1 MSVDNDQDKND
12 NVITLPKARSEK
24 GEFFM
29 FDRRLFSEA
38 CKLGLNAGI
47 AYLLIARGAGCR
59 PTARWSVNALEHYT
73 GMGRPRAKAAIAKIV
88 GHGLLNLEKS
98 GKRPVYGIPT
108 FDSWISARLSDDEKR
123 VLGLFSDG
131 LPTKINRRDELIA
144 RRLCGLGF
152 LKDHGGR
159 YFSKVDLGESQKI
172 WLPNA
177 IVDGAAEEVPPVA
190 LLRQMQDVR
199 RLQLFVALYD
209 ANRLT
214 MDGGVSRE
222 FLYETHEVSK
232 VSERGERT
240 IWGFQEAS
248 ERTATAAPLPS
259 PFLTGKR
266 DEKGK
271 DHGWP
276 EFWKALRVF
285 QDCGLLTFIP
295 HVFDSAGPDAEVVH
309 AYPLDDAGCEPWER
323 AVAEAAHAAGVMCI
337 PASQAEWAS
346 QQGRHL
352 LPLPSHL
359 DSVTVIG
366 IARLRYRPKT
376 RMTAAW
382 FAISKER
389 CEEKERDYRELAE
402 ANKSAGSSDRRS
414 NES

>member
-1 MSVDNDQDKND
+1 
-12 NVITLPKARSEK
+12 
-24 GEFFM
+24 
-29 FDRRLFSEA
+29 
-38 CKLGLNAGI
+38 
-47 AYLLIARGAGCR
+47 
-59 PTARWSVNALEHYT
+59 
-73 GMGRPRAKAAIAKIV
+73 
-88 GHGLLNLEKS
+88 
-98 GKRPVYGIPT
+98 
-108 FDSWISARLSDDEKR
+108 
-123 VLGLFSDG
+123 
-131 LPTKINRRDELIA
+131 
-144 RRLCGLGF
+144 
-152 LKDHGGR
+152 
-159 YFSKVDLGESQKI
+159 
-172 WLPNA
+172 
-177 IVDGAAEEVPPVA
+177 
-190 LLRQMQDVR
+190 
-199 RLQLFVALYD
+199 
-209 ANRLT
+209 
-214 MDGGVSRE
+214 VSRE

-240 IWGFQEAS
+240 IWGFQESPARFS
-248 ERTATAAPLPS
+248 GGGSPLPS
-259 PFLTGKR
+259 PFLTGKK

-276 EFWKALRVF
+276 DFWKALKVF

-295 HVFDSAGPDAEVVH
+295 HIFDSAGPDAEVVH
-309 AYPLDDAGCEPWER
+309 AYPLEDAGCEPWER
-323 AVAEAAHAAGVMCI
+323 AVAKAAHAAGVMCI

>member
-1 MSVDNDQDKND
+1 MSVDNDQANND

-29 FDRRLFSEA
+29 FDRRLFAGA

-73 GMGRPRAKAAIAKIV
+73 GMGRPRAKAAIAKII

-98 GKRPVYGIPT
+98 GKRPVYGIPM

-152 LKDHGGR
+152 LKDHGAG

-177 IVDGAAEEVPPVA
+177 IVDGAADEVPPLA

-209 ANRLT
+209 VNRLT

-222 FLYETHEVSK
+222 LLYETHEVSK
-232 VSERGERT
+232 VSERGEYT
-240 IWGFQEAS
+240 IWGFREAS
-248 ERTATAAPLPS
+248 SRIGDVHLS
-259 PFLTGKR
+259 SHFLTGKR
-266 DEKGK
+266 NEQGK
-271 DHGWP
+271 DTGWP
-276 EFWKALRVF
+276 DFWKALRVF
-285 QDCGLLTFIP
+285 ENCGLLTFIP
-295 HVFDSAGPDAEVVH
+295 HVFDSNGPDAEVVH
-309 AYPLDDAGCEPWER
+309 AYPLNDVGCESWEI
-323 AVAEAAHAAGVMCI
+323 AAAKAAHAAGVMCI

-382 FAISKER
+382 FAISKES
-389 CEEKERDYRELAE
+389 CEKHERDYRELAE
-402 ANKSAGSSDRRS
+402 ANRGAGGKCAI
-414 NES
+414 